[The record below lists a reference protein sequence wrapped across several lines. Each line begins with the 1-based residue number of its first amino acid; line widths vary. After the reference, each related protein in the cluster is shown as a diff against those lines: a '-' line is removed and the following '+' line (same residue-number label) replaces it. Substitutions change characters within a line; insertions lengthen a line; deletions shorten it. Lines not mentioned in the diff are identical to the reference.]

1 MSCHSLVEKE
11 NTVWISVL
19 GCLLCPLLVCMDSW
33 WMNGLIAVNGRKR
46 SRQRNNKCAEPLSA
60 GVQGCHSRDT
70 NESATYKS
78 PLSQSMVPFA
88 QECSCLL
95 EAKPKFAPLVSY
107 RNGLHRSGGFCLP
120 LSLGHL
126 CASGTGL
133 LMNWFC

>member
-60 GVQGCHSRDT
+60 GVQTGVVYSHKQLGRI
-70 NESATYKS
+70 
-78 PLSQSMVPFA
+78 F
-88 QECSCLL
+88 
-95 EAKPKFAPLVSY
+95 KF
-107 RNGLHRSGGFCLP
+107 NGIKYS
-120 LSLGHL
+120 
-126 CASGTGL
+126 
-133 LMNWFC
+133 